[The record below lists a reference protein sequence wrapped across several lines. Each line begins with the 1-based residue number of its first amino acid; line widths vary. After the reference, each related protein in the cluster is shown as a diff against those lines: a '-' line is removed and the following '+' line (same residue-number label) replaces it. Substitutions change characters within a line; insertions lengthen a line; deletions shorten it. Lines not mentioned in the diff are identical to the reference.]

1 MFKRGIV
8 SIAISIDIRDKYSLI
23 LDVNDLNIGFLFILD
38 RDCVCLDEEYIS
50 RNTRQLTNI

>member
-1 MFKRGIV
+1 MFKRGN